1 MLLSKCLNACL
12 NVFGNKRHP
21 QNVDRILVV
30 KLDEI
35 GDMVSATAVFA
46 QLKVSFPN
54 AKIDVLCKPFVKTLI
69 EFDPNINQ
77 VLIDD
82 SQLVYY
88 SIWVELRGNWSTFF
102 KSIFKTKL
110 FRVDRGTIRFKQ
122 RGNQPHETVTN
133 QRIIEPIF
141 RVFCK
146 TFSENDLQKT
156 PTLYAQAEHT
166 QLAIKRLQELD
177 VVGKYVVIHPAAR
190 RKLRQWPTDRFALVA
205 AYLWE
210 KHQIETVLIGTPDEA
225 GILHEIKSDKTYIKA
240 YISKDS
246 LLVLHELIVN
256 AAFFL
261 GNESGPLQI
270 ADATGKPVIG
280 IFGPGVKN
288 VFYPQKNKHSV
299 ILHEVLDCN
308 PCDQLHC
315 VKLEPCVN
323 LISSIQVTSAIEKV
337 LSTK

>member
-1 MLLSKCLNACL
+1 MLLSKCLNAFL
-12 NVFGNKRHP
+12 TIFGGKRNPVNVNS
-21 QNVDRILVV
+21 ILVV

-35 GDMVSATAVFA
+35 GDMVAATGVFA
-46 QLKVSFPN
+46 QLKEAFPY

-77 VLIDD
+77 VILDD
-82 SQLVYY
+82 SQLDSY
-88 SIWVELRGNWSTFF
+88 SIWIELRGNWRTFF
-102 KSIFKTKL
+102 KSIFRTK
-110 FRVDRGTIRFKQ
+110 FYRADRGTVRFKQ

-133 QRIIEPIF
+133 YRIIEPIF
-141 RVFCK
+141 RVFCNSF
-146 TFSENDLQKT
+146 TGNDSQKS
-156 PTLYAQAEHT
+156 PKIYAKEEHT
-166 QLAIKRLQELD
+166 LLAKKRLDELG
-177 VVGKYVVIHPAAR
+177 VSQNYVVFHPAAR
-190 RKLRQWPTDRFALVA
+190 RKLRQWPTDRFEYVA
-205 AYLWE
+205 IYLWE
-210 KHQIETVLIGTPDEA
+210 KHHLETVLIGTPDEA
-225 GILHEIKSDKTYIKA
+225 EILHEIKSDKSYIKA

-246 LLVLHELIVN
+246 LLVLHELIVH

-270 ADATGKPVIG
+270 ADASGKPVIG

-308 PCDQLHC
+308 PCDQLNC
-315 VKLEPCVN
+315 VKLQPCVN
-323 LISSIQVTSAIEKV
+323 LISSLQVTSAIEKV